1 MAKCILC
8 GLVYPDKTGHDFNKC
23 VERCRKRYIETHM
36 QAVEA
41 SRALDQATE
50 LYRERSRALA

>member
-8 GLVYPDKTGHDFNKC
+8 GMVYPDKTGHDYNQC
-23 VERCRKRYIETHM
+23 LERCHKRYVETHLR
-36 QAVEA
+36 AVEA

-50 LYRERSRALA
+50 LFRQQSRALV